1 MARRW
6 CSKKL
11 PDMLRRILIAVGV
24 AALLVALACAL
35 GGVWKVAAY
44 LFVIGSALA
53 VGIPLERWRYT
64 GSGGWGRR
72 KDVHG
77 DWQPTG
83 ERFMDPASGQ
93 LLEVYYNPQ
102 TGERDYR
109 GRQA

>member
-6 CSKKL
+6 CSKKP
-11 PDMLRRILIAVGV
+11 PDMLRRVLIAVGV
-24 AALLVALACAL
+24 AALLAALACAL
-35 GGVWKVAAY
+35 DGAWEVAAY
-44 LFVIGSALA
+44 LFVIGIALA

-64 GSGGWGRR
+64 GAGGRGEQ
-72 KDVHG
+72 KVFDG

-83 ERFMDPASGQ
+83 ERFMDPAGGQ
-93 LLEVYYNPQ
+93 WLEVYYNPH

>member
-1 MARRW
+1 
-6 CSKKL
+6 
-11 PDMLRRILIAVGV
+11 MLRRVLITVGV
-24 AALLVALACAL
+24 AALLAALGCAL
-35 GGVWKVAAY
+35 GGIWEVAAY
-44 LFVIGSALA
+44 LFVIGIALA
-53 VGIPLERWRYT
+53 VGIPFERWRYT
-64 GSGGWGRR
+64 SSNGRG
-72 KDVHG
+72 KQKSFHG